1 MRRNWNWSVNW
12 MFVMRRNV
20 FTGDCPM
27 CGLLP
32 QAAIGG
38 GGGGVAAGG
47 GGGGGG
53 GGTAGGVAGFQEV
66 EHVRAVFPETWLWK
80 NASVR

>member
-47 GGGGGG
+47 GGGGG
-53 GGTAGGVAGFQEV
+53 TAGGVAGFQEV